1 MLEFINVTHKYEK
14 NNVIDNFSMTIESNL
29 VTSLLGSSGSG
40 KTTLLRLATG
50 LEKIQHGEIIFNGFI
65 DSNNNGKLNTETRN
79 IGYVFQDCALFPH
92 LNVEENIFYGL
103 NNYNKK
109 IIDKINILLKNNNFL
124 HYKKRYPHELSGGQK
139 QLVAVFRALA
149 SDPKL
154 IIMDEPFSNLDT
166 RLKEELRDQILHII
180 KENQVT
186 TLLVT
191 HDADEAMFM
200 SDKIGILNNGKLEQF
215 GTPIE
220 IYTRP
225 KSKFVANFFGDINVF
240 HGLFKN
246 GKFKTILG
254 EFKHKK
260 NSYQKEY
267 FLIVRSEGLKL
278 LNLNGKH
285 NNNLFEID
293 KKNLVKCPNIGK
305 IIESKF
311 LGANTIVHL
320 SLTNEKEKYHL
331 HVKIPGINFFKANE
345 MVNIFTDLNYTY
357 IFNT

>member
-14 NNVIDNFSMTIESNL
+14 NNVIDNFSMKIESNS

-50 LEKIQHGEIIFNGFI
+50 LEKIQHGKIIFNGSI
-65 DSNNNGKLNTETRN
+65 DFNNNYNLNTESRN

-103 NNYNKK
+103 TTDNKK
-109 IIDKINILLKNNNFL
+109 ILDKINILLKNNNFL

-215 GTPIE
+215 GTPAE
-220 IYTRP
+220 IYTAP
-225 KSKFVANFFGDINVF
+225 KSRFVANFFGDINVF
-240 HGLFKN
+240 DGHFEN
-246 GKFKTILG
+246 GKVKTILG
-254 EFKHKK
+254 EFKHNK
-260 NSYQKEY
+260 NNTQKNY
-267 FLIVRSEGLKL
+267 LLIVRSEGLKL
-278 LNLNGKH
+278 LSINDKYS
-285 NNNLFEID
+285 NNLFEID
-293 KKNLVKCPNIGK
+293 NKNVVKCPNMGK
-305 IIESKF
+305 IVESKF

-320 SLTNEKEKYHL
+320 SLTDEKEKYHL